1 MLPGPLQQVGRMG
14 FRITLKP
21 SGHTFEAPEGIN
33 VLRSALEAGY
43 NLPYSC
49 RAGGCSTGKA
59 HIREGRVDH
68 ALSTDTYLPPS
79 LREQGYA
86 LLCQAKP
93 QTDLVVEIEELTLHL
108 AKPSIVPC
116 RVKKILKLAPDVIA
130 LHLRTPYNDNM
141 LFAPGQ
147 YVDFLLEGDKRRSYS
162 IANAPALEGGMMDIE
177 MHIRHSPGGLF
188 TDRVF
193 GKLKLNELLRFEGP
207 LGTFYLRDE
216 SDKPIVF
223 LASGTG
229 FGPIKAIIEY
239 ALKRKINER
248 RPIALYW
255 GCRTRQDFYM
265 LDLPDQWAREAAN
278 FRFVPV
284 LSDAL
289 PADNWTGRTGF
300 VHHAVMADLPD
311 LSRHQV
317 YACGAPAM
325 VDAARHD
332 FTGACGLPA
341 AEFFADAFLTE
352 AELRTHP

>member
-1 MLPGPLQQVGRMG
+1 MG
-14 FRITLKP
+14 FRVTIKP
-21 SGHTFEAPEGIN
+21 SGHRFEAAPGRN
-33 VLRSALEAGY
+33 VLHSALETGY

-49 RAGGCSTGKA
+49 RAGGCSTCKARILDGK
-59 HIREGRVDH
+59 VDH
-68 ALSTDTYLPPS
+68 ALSSDTYLPLS
-79 LREQGYA
+79 LREAGFA

-93 QTDLVVEIEELTLHL
+93 LSDLVVEIEELTLHL
-108 AKPSIVPC
+108 AKPNIVPC
-116 RVKKILKLAPDVIA
+116 RVKQIRKLAPDVIA

-162 IANAPALEGGMMDIE
+162 IANAPMLEGGMMDLE
-177 MHIRHSPGGLF
+177 VHIRHSPGGLF

-193 GKLKLNELLRFEGP
+193 GKLKVNEVLRFEGP
-207 LGTFYLRDE
+207 LGTFYLREE
-216 SDKPIVF
+216 SAKPVVF

-239 ALKRKINER
+239 ALRRKISEQ
-248 RPIALYW
+248 RPMALYW
-255 GCRTRQDFYM
+255 GCRTRQDLYM
-265 LDLPDQWAREAAN
+265 LDLPEQWAREAPN

-289 PADNWTGRTGF
+289 AEDRWTGRTGF
-300 VHHAVMADLPD
+300 VHRAVIEDFRD
-311 LSRHQV
+311 LSGHQV
-317 YACGAPAM
+317 YACGAPVM

-332 FTGACGLPA
+332 FIGACGLPA

-352 AELRTHP
+352 AELGTQT

>member
-1 MLPGPLQQVGRMG
+1 MG
-14 FRITLKP
+14 FRVTLKP
-21 SGHTFEAPEGIN
+21 SGHSFEAAEGQN

-49 RAGGCSTGKA
+49 RAGGCSTCKA
-59 HIREGRVDH
+59 HIVEGKVDH

-79 LREQGYA
+79 LRAQGYA

-93 QTDLVVEIEELTLHL
+93 LSDLVVEIEELTLHL
-108 AKPSIVPC
+108 AKPNIVPC
-116 RVKKILKLAPDVIA
+116 RVKKILKLAPDVVA

-162 IANAPALEGGMMDIE
+162 IANAPLLEGGMMDIE
-177 MHIRHSPGGLF
+177 IHIRHSPGGLF

-193 GKLKLNELLRFEGP
+193 GTLKVNELLRFEGP
-207 LGTFYLRDE
+207 LGTFYLRE
-216 SDKPIVF
+216 ETDKPIVF

-239 ALKRKINER
+239 ALRRKITER
-248 RPIALYW
+248 RPISLYW
-255 GCRTRQDFYM
+255 GCRMRADLYM
-265 LDLPDQWAREAAN
+265 LDLAEQWARETAN

-284 LSDAL
+284 LSDAA
-289 PADNWTGRTGF
+289 PEDNWTGRTGF
-300 VHHAVMADLPD
+300 VHRAVMQDLPD
-311 LSRHQV
+311 LSGHQV
-317 YACGAPAM
+317 YACGAPVM

-352 AELRTHP
+352 AELGKQP

>member
-1 MLPGPLQQVGRMG
+1 MG
-14 FRITLKP
+14 FRVTLKP
-21 SGHTFEAPEGIN
+21 SGHSFEAPAGQN

-49 RAGGCSTGKA
+49 RAGGCSTCKA
-59 HIREGRVDH
+59 HIDEGKVDH
-68 ALSTDTYLPPS
+68 ALSTDTYLPSS

-93 QTDLVVEIEELTLHL
+93 LSDLVVAIEELTLHL
-108 AKPSIVPC
+108 AKPNIVPC
-116 RVKKILKLAPDVIA
+116 RVKKILKLAPDVVA

-162 IANAPALEGGMMDIE
+162 IANAPLLEGGMMDIE
-177 MHIRHSPGGLF
+177 IHIRHSPGGLF

-193 GKLKLNELLRFEGP
+193 GTLKVNELLRFEGP
-207 LGTFYLRDE
+207 LGTFYLRE
-216 SDKPIVF
+216 ETDKPIVF

-229 FGPIKAIIEY
+229 FGPIKAIVEY

-248 RPIALYW
+248 RPISLYW
-255 GCRTRQDFYM
+255 GCRTRQDLYM
-265 LDLPDQWAREAAN
+265 LDLAEQWARAAAG

-289 PADNWTGRTGF
+289 PEDNWTGRSGF
-300 VHHAVMADLPD
+300 VHRAVMADLPD
-311 LSRHQV
+311 LSGHQI
-317 YACGAPAM
+317 YACGAPVM

-332 FTGACGLPA
+332 FGVACGLPA
-341 AEFFADAFLTE
+341 GEFFADAFLTE
-352 AELRTHP
+352 AELGAQP

>member
-1 MLPGPLQQVGRMG
+1 MG
-14 FRITLKP
+14 FRVTLKP
-21 SGHTFEAPEGIN
+21 SGHSFEAPEGQN

-49 RAGGCSTGKA
+49 RAGGCSTCKA
-59 HIREGRVDH
+59 HIGEGKVDH
-68 ALSTDTYLPPS
+68 ALSTDTYLPPA

-93 QTDLVVEIEELTLHL
+93 LSDLTVEIEELTLHL
-108 AKPSIVPC
+108 AKPNTVPC
-116 RVKKILKLAPDVIA
+116 RVKKILKLAPDVVA

-162 IANAPALEGGMMDIE
+162 IANAPLLEGGMMDIE
-177 MHIRHSPGGLF
+177 IHIRHSPGGLF

-193 GKLKLNELLRFEGP
+193 GTLKVNELLRFEGP
-207 LGTFYLRDE
+207 LGTFYLRE
-216 SDKPIVF
+216 ETDKPIVF

-239 ALKRKINER
+239 ALRRKITER
-248 RPIALYW
+248 RPISLYW
-255 GCRTRQDFYM
+255 GCRTRQDLYM
-265 LDLPDQWAREAAN
+265 LDLAEQWARETAN

-284 LSDAL
+284 LSDAS
-289 PADNWTGRTGF
+289 PEDNWTGRTGF
-300 VHHAVMADLPD
+300 VHRAVMQDLPD
-311 LSRHQV
+311 LSGHQV
-317 YACGAPAM
+317 YTCGAPVM

-332 FTGACGLPA
+332 FTGAGGLPP

-352 AELRTHP
+352 AELGKQP